1 MDTMPACAGQ
11 TLQGLEEPLP
21 AASTTKGAAAE
32 PPGAH
37 LAHAP
42 HDAELLRVDEALQH
56 HPDGHVDVVLH
67 HVIPQVHAG
76 VSLGHPDH
84 GLDVPHRDGDAA
96 GRLRRGRKEQLLT
109 EG

>member
-1 MDTMPACAGQ
+1 MPACAGQ

-32 PPGAH
+32 PPGTH